1 MVMIMITINDDDY
14 EGKSTSSNQES
25 MAVLKN
31 EVLFSRY
38 GIDFD
43 KMHTYGAS
51 RALVVHFVR

>member
-1 MVMIMITINDDDY
+1 MTDDY